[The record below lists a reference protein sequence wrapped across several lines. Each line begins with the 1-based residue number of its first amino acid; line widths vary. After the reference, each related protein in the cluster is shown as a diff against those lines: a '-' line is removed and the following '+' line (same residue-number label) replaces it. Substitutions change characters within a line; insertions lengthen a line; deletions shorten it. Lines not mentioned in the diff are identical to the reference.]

1 MGVVDAGGSD
11 ISDNQLLALAMA
23 KISECDLK
31 TGQAVKRSSDF
42 VNEYPRRDDEGA
54 ETVGDEDN
62 PNIWLASFPTLFP
75 YGEGGIEV
83 SRRRR
88 VTMGAHVKWALQY
101 EDKRFRNHLQFMF
114 QAFGVLQKRQVAS
127 STGLQ
132 ISRKDFMRHEE
143 SIRALKPSDFLNAA
157 KEESRNIP
165 FSNPAIQD
173 LRKHV
178 SAIRAKVMGTDES
191 RIKIRA
197 QIWSTSVM
205 CGPPSLWITINPS
218 DTNDP
223 IAQVIA
229 GCDIDLDNFVNTE
242 GPDRDS
248 RASTIAS
255 DPYAA
260 SEFFHFIISVILEEL
275 MGIKGHTKNHPRVE
289 RKEGIFGKVSNYIG
303 TVEAQGRGTL
313 HLHMIVWLEG
323 APTVERMRE
332 MLKGE
337 SFRAKVSEFIK
348 VNIKGDV
355 DGMNTRKI
363 SDLPR
368 AKGVSYSRPVEP
380 RLANYATEKFE
391 TEKRLVRALQV
402 HQCTREACLVLKKN
416 GYRCKRN
423 APFALSTR
431 DYIDEDGS
439 WGPKRTYGFINN
451 WCPAIMHCVRSNH
464 DIKLVS
470 NGTETKDVAWYITSY
485 VAKKQRES
493 SNVSA
498 LFAKRIAYHR
508 KQEKYNSDLTQI
520 NKRLMQ
526 RCANTLSR
534 EQEFSSPEV
543 SGYLAGHGDRML
555 SGHYTIIY
563 LGAIGSKIRRSFP
576 GLKQKK

>member
-402 HQCTREACLVLKKN
+402 HQCTREACLVLKK
-416 GYRCKRN
+416 
-423 APFALSTR
+423 
-431 DYIDEDGS
+431 
-439 WGPKRTYGFINN
+439 
-451 WCPAIMHCVRSNH
+451 
-464 DIKLVS
+464 
-470 NGTETKDVAWYITSY
+470 
-485 VAKKQRES
+485 
-493 SNVSA
+493 
-498 LFAKRIAYHR
+498 
-508 KQEKYNSDLTQI
+508 
-520 NKRLMQ
+520 KRL
-526 RCANTLSR
+526 
-534 EQEFSSPEV
+534 
-543 SGYLAGHGDRML
+543 
-555 SGHYTIIY
+555 
-563 LGAIGSKIRRSFP
+563 
-576 GLKQKK
+576 